1 MVLPTVAN
9 RWPEFQWFSKSA
21 YWHSWCY
28 LDRGSKWVGETL
40 EVTLRLVALQ
50 GFLAKARV
58 GKEQAKLVFLTTHL
72 SILIWF
78 IAAHLYK
85 NIGDIDDTN
94 IDVILCNLISAM
106 APYY

>member
-1 MVLPTVAN
+1 MTGAASGLVKLT
-9 RWPEFQWFSKSA
+9 S
-21 YWHSWCY
+21 
-28 LDRGSKWVGETL
+28 
-40 EVTLRLVALQ
+40 LVALQ
-50 GFLAKARV
+50 GLLAKARV
-58 GKEQAKLVFLTTHL
+58 GKGHFKLVFLTTHL